1 MAQPDSVPQALARRV
16 AAGLATLWQAALL
29 IRHAPTPVGAA
40 FAATRLH
47 APAGIV
53 GAAPIDDPAPILA
66 RAWPGIC

>member
-1 MAQPDSVPQALARRV
+1 M

-29 IRHAPTPVGAA
+29 IRHAPAPVGAA
-40 FAATRLH
+40 FAATRLQ
-47 APAGIV
+47 APAGIA

>member
-1 MAQPDSVPQALARRV
+1 

-29 IRHAPTPVGAA
+29 IRHAPAPVGAA